1 MPPRSPWGAPPLRG
15 GPTTT
20 PGGARLVVFTPAPGA
35 PARRARSGSD
45 SLCLER
51 VGWTLSPRPRRTWG
65 WEATE
70 MTAESLR
77 TTTSVRRGRGG
88 RAGGLDRLLPLA
100 GAVYVLSWLLGL
112 SLGPSAPGPRAPAV
126 DIQAYYV
133 GHTGGIVV
141 QSLLVHG
148 LAGIALAVLALGFAR
163 ALSAE
168 GPSARWVRGT
178 GLAAALVSL
187 LQVVLALIACS
198 VAETA
203 PPSTSAALFTAV
215 NDADTAKLLLL
226 ASFAATVTYAGARA
240 GVVPGWLRVLGYL
253 LVPLLVLGGLA
264 FLVDSRVLYLLL
276 ETSLVVLLVWA
287 ASASWVIARPAPGRR
302 SAAIPPCER
311 SGRPPLPPHRSARDR
326 TPTPQDESLPLTR
339 QVMPRS

>member
-1 MPPRSPWGAPPLRG
+1 MPPRSRWGAPPLRG
-15 GPTTT
+15 GPNTT
-20 PGGARLVVFTPAPGA
+20 PVDADLVIFTPAPGA
-35 PARRARSGSD
+35 PARRAPSARTPCAWNVWG
-45 SLCLER
+45 ER
-51 VGWTLSPRPRRTWG
+51 CRPARGEREGGRRPD
-65 WEATE
+65 
-70 MTAESLR
+70 MTADSLR

-178 GLAAALVSL
+178 GLVAALVSL

-198 VAETA
+198 VAATA
-203 PPSTSAALFTAV
+203 PRRRAPRCSRRSTTPTPPSCCCSRPSPRRSPTRGRGP
-215 NDADTAKLLLL
+215 
-226 ASFAATVTYAGARA
+226 ASSRA
-240 GVVPGWLRVLGYL
+240 GCACWATSWCPCWCS
-253 LVPLLVLGGLA
+253 A
-264 FLVDSRVLYLLL
+264 DSPSSS
-276 ETSLVVLLVWA
+276 TAGSCTCCW
-287 ASASWVIARPAPGRR
+287 R
-302 SAAIPPCER
+302 SPSSCSS
-311 SGRPPLPPHRSARDR
+311 SGRPRR
-326 TPTPQDESLPLTR
+326 
-339 QVMPRS
+339 VG

>member
-1 MPPRSPWGAPPLRG
+1 M
-15 GPTTT
+15 TT
-20 PGGARLVVFTPAPGA
+20 
-35 PARRARSGSD
+35 
-45 SLCLER
+45 
-51 VGWTLSPRPRRTWG
+51 
-65 WEATE
+65 
-70 MTAESLR
+70 ESLR
-77 TTTSVRRGRGG
+77 TTTVRRYAGG
-88 RAGGLDRLLPLA
+88 RADALVRFLPVA
-100 GAVYVLSWLLGL
+100 GAVYVVSWVLGL
-112 SLGPSAPGPRAPAV
+112 LVGPSAPSVGAPAGEIR
-126 DIQAYYV
+126 DFYV

-226 ASFAATVTYAGARA
+226 ASFAATMTYAGARA
-240 GVVPGWLRVLGYL
+240 GVVPGWLRMLGYL

-276 ETSLVVLLVWA
+276 EISLVVLLVWA
-287 ASASWVIARPAPGRR
+287 ASASWVIAPVVGMTTHADP
-302 SAAIPPCER
+302 
-311 SGRPPLPPHRSARDR
+311 R
-326 TPTPQDESLPLTR
+326 TKTSPFL
-339 QVMPRS
+339 

>member
-1 MPPRSPWGAPPLRG
+1 M
-15 GPTTT
+15 
-20 PGGARLVVFTPAPGA
+20 
-35 PARRARSGSD
+35 
-45 SLCLER
+45 
-51 VGWTLSPRPRRTWG
+51 
-65 WEATE
+65 
-70 MTAESLR
+70 
-77 TTTSVRRGRGG
+77 
-88 RAGGLDRLLPLA
+88 
-100 GAVYVLSWLLGL
+100 
-112 SLGPSAPGPRAPAV
+112 PAV

-163 ALSAE
+163 VLSAE

-198 VAETA
+198 VADTA

-276 ETSLVVLLVWA
+276 EISLVVLLLWA
-287 ASASWVIARPAPGRR
+287 ASASWVIARRSPG
-302 SAAIPPCER
+302 
-311 SGRPPLPPHRSARDR
+311 
-326 TPTPQDESLPLTR
+326 
-339 QVMPRS
+339 

>member
-1 MPPRSPWGAPPLRG
+1 MPPRSRWGAPPLRG
-15 GPTTT
+15 GPNTT
-20 PGGARLVVFTPAPGA
+20 PVDADLVIFTPAPGA
-35 PARRARSGSD
+35 PTRSPLG
-45 SLCLER
+45 LGLLVPGMCGVNAVAPPEEN
-51 VGWTLSPRPRRTWG
+51 VGV
-65 WEATE
+65 EATA

-88 RAGGLDRLLPLA
+88 RAGALDRLLPVA
-100 GAVYVLSWLLGL
+100 GAVYVSSWLLGL

-203 PPSTSAALFTAV
+203 PPSTSAALFMAV

-240 GVVPGWLRVLGYL
+240 GVVPGWLRVLGHL

-276 ETSLVVLLVWA
+276 EISLVVLLVRA
-287 ASASWVIARPAPGRR
+287 ASANWVIARRSPG
-302 SAAIPPCER
+302 
-311 SGRPPLPPHRSARDR
+311 
-326 TPTPQDESLPLTR
+326 
-339 QVMPRS
+339 